1 MIFFIKMEEAR
12 VKIIDKSAEL
22 FFSLGV
28 KTVTMDY
35 IAQEM
40 GISKKTLYE
49 YFSNKDELV
58 MNTLDYI
65 IDKVETELTRC
76 KNLNLS
82 AIEELFTISKNIKTI
97 VNNERNTCYIQLKR
111 FYPELFNKVIVKQK
125 ELIES
130 MIVENLK
137 KGITEQSYRAAIDV
151 PLVSRI
157 HYNALV
163 TAEEGEDFEDFD
175 YTIWHIKE
183 YIMELLVRSIAT
195 EKGVIEL
202 EKTLKN
208 LN

>member
-1 MIFFIKMEEAR
+1 MHNRF
-12 VKIIDKSAEL
+12 
-22 FFSLGV
+22 
-28 KTVTMDY
+28 
-35 IAQEM
+35 
-40 GISKKTLYE
+40 
-49 YFSNKDELV
+49 
-58 MNTLDYI
+58 
-65 IDKVETELTRC
+65 
-76 KNLNLS
+76 
-82 AIEELFTISKNIKTI
+82 
-97 VNNERNTCYIQLKR
+97 NNEKNTCYIQLKR
-111 FYPELFNKVIVKQK
+111 FYLELFNKVIVKQK

-157 HYNALV
+157 HYNAIV
-163 TAEEGEDFEDFD
+163 TAEEGESFEDFD

-195 EKGVIEL
+195 EKGLIEL